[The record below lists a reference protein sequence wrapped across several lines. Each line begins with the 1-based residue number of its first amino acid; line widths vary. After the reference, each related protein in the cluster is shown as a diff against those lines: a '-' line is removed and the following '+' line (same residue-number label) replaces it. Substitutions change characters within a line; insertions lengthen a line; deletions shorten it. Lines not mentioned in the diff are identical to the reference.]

1 MAFSFEK
8 LRVWQDAIELTGDIN
23 DLIKTFPS
31 EEKFVLATQMQRAAD
46 SIALNI
52 AEGSTGQYKPEFVR
66 FLGYGLRSGIEIISA
81 LYIAKRRKLIDEKQ
95 FELYYN
101 KTEKLIT
108 SIQALR
114 KTLR

>member
-1 MAFSFEK
+1 MK
-8 LRVWQDAIELTGDIN
+8 
-23 DLIKTFPS
+23 
-31 EEKFVLATQMQRAAD
+31 RAAD

-52 AEGSTGQYKPEFVR
+52 AEGSTGQSKPEFVR
-66 FLGYGLRSGIEIISA
+66 FLGYGLRSSIEIISA
-81 LYIAKRRKLIDEKQ
+81 LYIAKRRNLIDEKQ